1 MRGAVVIPA
10 HELVALEARVEACL
24 ARGSDDGLCVLGHGE
39 MSLVLGWPDGGAA
52 LAPEVAAKRLPV
64 FASVAAFE
72 RYAGTLRR
80 YLAALEAAGVTPL
93 PTQLQRVDRADG
105 SCVGYCVQPALAAD
119 ALLPRVLARATP
131 AEGLRLLREVAE
143 LACATVTAAVGLD
156 AQLSNWA
163 LRDGQLCY
171 LDVTTPLLA
180 HPDGSTELDPA
191 LFLAAYPAPL
201 RAPIRRFVLPGIVR
215 RYHQRRSVLR
225 DICANLVKE
234 RLQGWQPALLSVA
247 NAALAAVE
255 PAAAPITA
263 AEATRDYARDARMW
277 AVMLWL
283 RRADR
288 FWQRAIRRKS
298 YPFLLPRAIAR

>member
-1 MRGAVVIPA
+1 MIPA
-10 HELVALEARVEACL
+10 HELAALEARVEACL
-24 ARGSDDGLCVLGHGE
+24 ARGSDDGLRVLGHGE
-39 MSLVLGWPDGGAA
+39 MSLVLGWPEAA
-52 LAPEVAAKRLPV
+52 PRLAAKRLPV
-64 FASVAAFE
+64 FASIAAFE
-72 RYAGTLRR
+72 RYADILRR
-80 YLAALEAAGVTPL
+80 YLAALQAAGVTPL
-93 PTQLQRVDRADG
+93 PTELHRVDRRDG
-105 SCVGYCVQPALAAD
+105 SCVGYCVQPALPAD
-119 ALLPRVLARATP
+119 ALLPHVLARATP
-131 AEGLRLLREVAE
+131 AEGQLLLHQIAQ
-143 LACATVTAAVGLD
+143 LACATVTAQVGLD

-163 LRDGQLCY
+163 LLDGRLCY

-180 HPDGSTELDPA
+180 RPDGSTELDPA

-234 RLQGWQPALLSVA
+234 RLQGWQPALVGAA

-255 PAAAPITA
+255 PGAAPITA